1 MKMMI
6 VYMGKALNFNGETVK
21 ELTIAKERDYF
32 AKVTDL
38 YKKYGLIDAD
48 GSFIPKQ
55 ITWSMDEDGALSATI
70 K

>member
-1 MKMMI
+1 MTSYI
-6 VYMGKALNFNGETVK
+6 VTFNGETVK

-38 YKKYGLIDAD
+38 YKKYELIDAD

-55 ITWSMDEDGALSATI
+55 ITWSMDEDGVLSATI